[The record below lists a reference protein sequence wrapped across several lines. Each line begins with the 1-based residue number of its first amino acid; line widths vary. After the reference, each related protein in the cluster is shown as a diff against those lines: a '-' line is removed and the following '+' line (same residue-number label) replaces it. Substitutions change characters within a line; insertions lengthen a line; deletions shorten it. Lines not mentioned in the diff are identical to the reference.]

1 MSKQTLHS
9 NYFLAEEDMQD
20 TDLENIDVD
29 ELKEHKVISSNIKF
43 FNNLIESFDNFDNKY
58 LTIFFNDRGHIL
70 FQVGDCKVLEISGNY
85 LGIII
90 DSISLN
96 TADFKHLLKTLDE
109 KQIDVFEEEYDGL
122 IQIYLKTDINEVE
135 SETILTS
142 FGIALSKI
150 FGSSYIIPNI
160 KSNKVLLDY
169 FGFTKSE
176 EVENDSPSIH
186 VGKIDEK
193 IKSLLSGEKSNIEY
207 KRSLQ
212 DKGSGQKFTGS
223 IMFDMTL
230 KTIAGFANS
239 YTGGSLLVGI
249 VDNEFDENTNLHWV
263 DPKFIKQ
270 INAQFGNE
278 DNFVLKLGAALKQI
292 FNKILLTTISMEFLE
307 VEQDNEKVKFLHIFV
322 PAYSQPVFIKFT
334 CKDPEINPHGVRA
347 EQFFVRYAH
356 NSTETLTF
364 SETISFVS
372 QRFPKYLESLY

>member
-58 LTIFFNDRGHIL
+58 LTIFFNDQGHIL

-160 KSNKVLLDY
+160 KDHPVLKHLL
-169 FGFTKSE
+169 
-176 EVENDSPSIH
+176 VISIH
-186 VGKIDEK
+186 LQVFPYGANIQLKLLHQISYLINLSLID
-193 IKSLLSGEKSNIEY
+193 
-207 KRSLQ
+207 Q
-212 DKGSGQKFTGS
+212 D
-223 IMFDMTL
+223 
-230 KTIAGFANS
+230 
-239 YTGGSLLVGI
+239 
-249 VDNEFDENTNLHWV
+249 DNNLH
-263 DPKFIKQ
+263 F
-270 INAQFGNE
+270 
-278 DNFVLKLGAALKQI
+278 
-292 FNKILLTTISMEFLE
+292 
-307 VEQDNEKVKFLHIFV
+307 
-322 PAYSQPVFIKFT
+322 
-334 CKDPEINPHGVRA
+334 
-347 EQFFVRYAH
+347 
-356 NSTETLTF
+356 
-364 SETISFVS
+364 
-372 QRFPKYLESLY
+372 

>member
-9 NYFLAEEDMQD
+9 NYFLVKEDMQENV
-20 TDLENIDVD
+20 LENIDVD
-29 ELKEHKVISSNIKF
+29 ELKKHKVISSNKKF

-58 LTIFFNDRGHIL
+58 LTIFFNDQGHIL
-70 FQVGDCKVLEISGNY
+70 FQVGDYKVLEIAGNY

-96 TADFKHLLKTLDE
+96 TADFKHLLKTLYE
-109 KQIDVFEEEYDGL
+109 EQIDVFEEEYDGL
-122 IQIYLKTDINEVE
+122 IQIYLKTEINEVE

-150 FGSSYIIPNI
+150 YGSSYITPNI

-169 FGFTKSE
+169 FGFIKSE
-176 EVENDSPSIH
+176 EVENENPSIH

-212 DKGSGQKFTGS
+212 DKGSGQKLTGS

-249 VDNEFDENTNLHWV
+249 ADNEFDENTNLHWI
-263 DPKFIKQ
+263 DPKFIKR

-307 VEQDNEKVKFLHIFV
+307 IEQDNEKVKFLHIFV

-334 CKDPEINPHGVRA
+334 CKDPEINPFGVKA

-356 NSTETLTF
+356 NSTEALTF
-364 SETISFVS
+364 SETISFIS